1 MSELNGVPQAISSIL
16 EKYNRDRGQL
26 VSILQDVQAEYN
38 YLPREALWE
47 VSSGLDV
54 PLSQVFGVATFFRA
68 FSLRP
73 RGSHS
78 VHVCLGTACH
88 VRGAVNILEQMEKDM
103 NVCCGGTT
111 ENKKFTLESV
121 NCVGACALGPVVVV
135 DGEYTG
141 QMSINKI
148 KPLLESYD

>member
-38 YLPREALWE
+38 YLPREALQE